1 MKFINSKIS
10 IWDFYGIPQMTYFNY
25 SEEEKSLM
33 FTEYHKK
40 IVEKFYGNRENHF
53 IVWLLKLPCLV

>member
-1 MKFINSKIS
+1 
-10 IWDFYGIPQMTYFNY
+10 MTYFNY

-40 IVEKFYGNRENHF
+40 IVEKFYGNRESHF